1 MNRQSSNLP
10 PAVQII
16 DVGPRDGFQMETT
29 FIPTELKIEIINR
42 LAAAGLRE
50 IEATSF
56 VHPELI
62 PQMRDASQVM
72 AGIERRPGVQY
83 LALVPNLK
91 GTERALAAGVD
102 GLRFVICVTETYN
115 QRNLRLSV
123 EQSVDIFG
131 QVVRLAE
138 GAGVHVS
145 AILAASFGCP
155 FEGAVAEETVLALS
169 RRLVDL
175 GSQQIG
181 FGDSAGVAHPLQV
194 RSLLQRAGAQDPGVP
209 LWIHLHDTRGLGL
222 ANAYAALDAGIV
234 RFDTSLGGLGGCPV
248 IRGATGNIATEDFTY
263 LCREMGLAT
272 GIDLAVLRSA
282 SHLLQDFL
290 GRPLASRL
298 LAAGTKEEL
307 VETHRPDCLL

>member
-1 MNRQSSNLP
+1 MSQPPSALP
-10 PAVQII
+10 SAVEII

-29 FIPTELKIEIINR
+29 FIPTELKVEVIQR
-42 LAAAGLRE
+42 LAAAGMRE

-56 VHPELI
+56 VHPKFI
-62 PQMRDASQVM
+62 PQMRDADEVM
-72 AGIERRPGVQY
+72 RRIERRPEVSY
-83 LALVPNLK
+83 LALVPNLR
-91 GTERALAAGVD
+91 GAERALQAGVD
-102 GLRFVICVTETYN
+102 GLRMVICVTETYN

-123 EQSVDIFG
+123 DQSVDIFG

-138 GAGVHVS
+138 GAGVRVS

-155 FEGAVAEETVLALS
+155 FEGQVADATVLALT
-169 RRLVDL
+169 RRLTHL
-175 GSQQIG
+175 GNHQLG

-194 RSLLQRAGAQDPGVP
+194 RRLVRRARSQHPDVP

-222 ANAYAALDAGIV
+222 ANAYAAMEEGVD

-248 IRGATGNIATEDFTY
+248 VPGATGNIASEDFAY

-272 GIDLAVLRSA
+272 GIDLDTVRGA
-282 SHLLQDFL
+282 SRLLQDFL

-307 VETHRPDCLL
+307 VAGQSAHCRI

>member
-1 MNRQSSNLP
+1 MNQDSSHLP

-29 FIPTELKIEIINR
+29 FIPTELKVEVIDR
-42 LAAAGLRE
+42 LTAAGLRE

-56 VHPELI
+56 VHPKII

-72 AGIERRPGVQY
+72 AEIERRPGVQY

-138 GAGVHVS
+138 SAGVHVS

-155 FEGAVAEETVLALS
+155 FEGAVAEDTVLALS

-175 GSQQIG
+175 GSHQIG
-181 FGDSAGVAHPLQV
+181 FGDSAGVAHPLQI
-194 RSLLQRAGAQDPGVP
+194 RSLLHRAGAQHPEVP

-222 ANAYAALDAGIV
+222 ANAYAALDIGV
-234 RFDTSLGGLGGCPV
+234 MRFDTSLGGLGGCPV
-248 IRGATGNIATEDFTY
+248 IRGASGNIATEDFTY
-263 LCREMGLAT
+263 LCREMGLHT
-272 GIDLAVLRSA
+272 GIDLDKLRSA
-282 SHLLQDFL
+282 SRLLQDFL
-290 GRPLASRL
+290 GRPLASRV

-307 VETHRPDCLL
+307 VRTHRPDCLL

>member
-1 MNRQSSNLP
+1 MTTRPSTLPSS
-10 PAVQII
+10 VQII

-29 FIPTELKIEIINR
+29 FIPTELKVEVIDR
-42 LAAAGLRE
+42 LAEAGLRE

-56 VHPELI
+56 VHPKFI
-62 PQMRDASQVM
+62 PQMRDASDVM
-72 AGIERRPGVQY
+72 ARISRRPGVQY
-83 LALVPNLK
+83 LALVPNLR
-91 GTERALAAGVD
+91 GTERALAAGID
-102 GLRFVICVTETYN
+102 GLRFVLCVTETYN

-123 EQSVDIFG
+123 DQSVEIFG

-138 GAGVHVS
+138 EAGVHVS

-155 FEGAVAEETVLALS
+155 FEGAVAETTVLDLT

-175 GSQQIG
+175 GSHQIG

-194 RSLLQRAGAQDPGVP
+194 RSLLAAARAQHPKVP

-222 ANAYAALDAGIV
+222 ANAYAALDAGV
-234 RFDTSLGGLGGCPV
+234 ERFDTSLGGLGGCPV
-248 IRGATGNIATEDFTY
+248 IRGASGNIATEDFAY
-263 LCREMGLAT
+263 LCREMGVT
-272 GIDLAVLRSA
+272 SGIDLTKLRQA
-282 SHLLQDFL
+282 SRLLQDFL
-290 GRPLASRL
+290 DRTLASRV